1 MCVAENRAASLHP
14 LVVSFTFVHVK
25 PPMKPE
31 YLFCKKSQNFIGKA
45 LRIFQHRNV
54 GSIQFEVTSAGDLI
68 GEKAPRGGGG
78 GGRGGGGNH
87 HHGTA
92 ISEDGFPRVKIR
104 GGAATADVAIRIERL
119 DGANDS
125 GDHVGRIILKVGSK
139 PAWRCGAGNFFHAV
153 GSNRFDSCVP
163 GFESSDF
170 NSGAAQDEFP
180 QTTWRFKSEC
190 YSNHSADR
198 KTAQVK
204 AIDAQRIDQR

>member
-31 YLFCKKSQNFIGKA
+31 YLFCKKSQNFTGKA
-45 LRIFQHRNV
+45 LRIFQDRNV
-54 GSIQFEVTSAGDLI
+54 GSIQFEVTSAGNLM
-68 GEKAPRGGGG
+68 GEKATL
-78 GGRGGGGNH
+78 GGRSGGIVSGGNYQH
-87 HHGTA
+87 RKANFGDG
-92 ISEDGFPRVKIR
+92 ISRVEISD
-104 GGAATADVAIRIERL
+104 GAATADVAIRIERL
-119 DGANDS
+119 HGANDS
-125 GDHVGRIILKVGSK
+125 GDQVRRIILKVRSK

-163 GFESSDF
+163 CFGGSDF
-170 NSGAAQDEFP
+170 SSGAAQDEFP
-180 QTTWRFKSEC
+180 QTAWRFKSEC
-190 YSNHSADR
+190 HSDHSAHG